1 VRHRG
6 SFASVL
12 FWSAVLCGVALG
24 VVGGLSLQGQGLVAV
39 GLAGTLAACAA
50 AGIARESKGS
60 TRRSVFEAAVQAAA
74 WTAGALLVLS
84 GITTL
89 AGGGVAALVVGTLLA
104 AWLVRAALRARHAGP
119 STPPVGTSPAP
130 YEVLLRLAQPEV
142 PAERRAPFVGSAALL
157 PPVATLDTATLGQ
170 EWLTTTVA
178 LAGRLT
184 PATRQ
189 SLVGRREEVLDELE
203 RRDPDGFARW
213 LAAGPTGVSD
223 PADYVRGGPVHNGP
237 TAGTDA
243 A

>member
-1 VRHRG
+1 
-6 SFASVL
+6 
-12 FWSAVLCGVALG
+12 

-60 TRRSVFEAAVQAAA
+60 TRRSVVETAAQAAA
-74 WTAGALLVLS
+74 WTAGALFVLS

-89 AGGGVAALVVGTLLA
+89 AGGGVAALVVGTVLA
-104 AWLVRAALRARHAGP
+104 AWLVRAALRARHAGRAP
-119 STPPVGTSPAP
+119 SSASSSPAP
-130 YEVLLRLAQPEV
+130 YEVLLRLAQPAP
-142 PAERRAPFVGSAALL
+142 PAERRSPIVGHADLL
-157 PPVATLDTATLGQ
+157 PPVATLDTGTLGQ

-184 PATRQ
+184 TATRE

-213 LAAGPTGVSD
+213 LAAGPTGASD
-223 PADYVRGGPVHNGP
+223 PADYVRGGPVHDGP
-237 TAGTDA
+237 PAGTDVV
-243 A
+243 